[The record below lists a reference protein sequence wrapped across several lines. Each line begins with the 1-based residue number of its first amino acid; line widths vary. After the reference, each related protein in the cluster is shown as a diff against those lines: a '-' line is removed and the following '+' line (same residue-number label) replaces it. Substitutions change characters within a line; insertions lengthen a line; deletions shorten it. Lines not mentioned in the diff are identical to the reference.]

1 MDTNMRGPTKVGLM
15 LQKEFL
21 EPMGITQQQ
30 LADAMKVSRKV
41 VSQIV
46 TGSRRL
52 TISDAVQLAALFE
65 TDSDF
70 WINLQAAHDRWEARQ
85 LAGRAKFQPITSF
98 ITAH

>member
-1 MDTNMRGPTKVGLM
+1 MDTQLREPTTVGSM

-21 EPMGITQQQ
+21 EPLGVTQQQ

-46 TGSRRL
+46 NGQRRL
-52 TISDAVQLAALFE
+52 SIDEAVQLAVLFE
-65 TDSDF
+65 LDDDF

-85 LAGRAKFQPITSF
+85 LMACNPYEPLSRILKML
-98 ITAH
+98 